1 MTAMLVE
8 GWNKKTLKKI
18 GWGIGLVVL
27 VIAVVLALYFIKRNE
42 GFENDGSSKAL
53 SNALVDATSLTPSKG
68 ECAVV
73 LFYAPWCGHCKTF
86 KPVFQEVMEELNGK
100 KTKNNKTLKIKMV
113 NCDEEKELGKKYD
126 VAAYPTV
133 KILGDDGSVIEYEGS
148 REKEALKK
156 ALVSDN

>member
-1 MTAMLVE
+1 MAHAGL
-8 GWNKKTLKKI
+8 GLKQTLKK
-18 GWGIGLVVL
+18 WGVGLVLVL
-27 VIAVVLALYFIKRNE
+27 LIVAVVLALYFIQRNE
-42 GFENDGSSKAL
+42 GFENSKAL

-86 KPVFQEVMEELNGK
+86 KPVFQEVMDELNGK
-100 KTKNNKTLKIKMV
+100 QTASKKKLKIKMV
-113 NCDEEKELGKKYD
+113 NCDEEKELGKKYGIS
-126 VAAYPTV
+126 AYPTV

-148 REKEALKK
+148 RDKEALMK

>member
-1 MTAMLVE
+1 MQALVQ
-8 GWNKKTLKKI
+8 GWNKNTLKKI
-18 GWGIGLVVL
+18 GSGIVLVVL
-27 VIAVVLALYFIKRNE
+27 VIAVVLALYFIQRNE

-53 SNALVDATSLTPSKG
+53 SNALIDATSLTPSKG

-100 KTKNNKTLKIKMV
+100 KTANNKTLKIKMV
-113 NCDEEKELGKKYD
+113 NCDEEKELGKKYE

-156 ALVSDN
+156 AIVSDN

>member
-1 MTAMLVE
+1 MAVILKE
-8 GWNKKTLKKI
+8 GWNIKTLKKL
-18 GWGIGLVVL
+18 GVGLVLVL
-27 VIAVVLALYFIKRNE
+27 LIVGVVLALYFIQRNE
-42 GFENDGSSKAL
+42 GFGNDDSSKAL
-53 SNALVDATSLTPSKG
+53 SNSLVDATSLTPSKG

-133 KILGDDGSVIEYEGS
+133 KILGDNGSVIEYEGS
-148 REKEALKK
+148 RDKDALKK